1 MNELTKLVGKIGDA
15 QTAAT
20 AEQFKKV
27 ELLMEQL
34 SNTNVVFEQSLEKA
48 DQNRT
53 FIASVVQR
61 MNMIEDRLDT
71 LIDMSKQVQKDGE

>member
-1 MNELTKLVGKIGDA
+1 
-15 QTAAT
+15 
-20 AEQFKKV
+20 
-27 ELLMEQL
+27 MEQL
-34 SNTNVVFEQSLEKA
+34 SSTTVVFEQSLEKA

-71 LIDMSKQVQKDGE
+71 LIDMSKQVEKDGE